1 MCGITGFIDQAASM
15 PGPELDT
22 LVGSMADKLQHRGPD
37 DRGVWSDAESGI
49 ALGFRR
55 LAIIDLTPTG
65 RQPMQS
71 SDGRFI
77 ISFNGEIYNYQ
88 DLRKEL
94 AQLGRQFKGGSD
106 TEVMLEGF
114 SEWGVES
121 TLQKLIGMFAIA
133 LWDCRDRRLWLARDR
148 LGIKPLYYARS
159 GPVFLFG
166 SELKALRPHPDW
178 VPKLNR
184 QALGHY
190 LRFNYVPDPA
200 TIFQATHKLGPGN
213 LLRLDNGA
221 SEPVITRFWD
231 FRDCITQDRIERS
244 DDDAVAQAEELL
256 SDAVSRRMVA
266 DVPLGALLSGGIDS
280 SLVTALMQANSDQ
293 PVRTFT
299 IGFETEGYNEAEAA
313 AAVARHLGTDHTEMI
328 LSPKNAR
335 DLIPDLPHYF
345 DEPFA
350 DSSALPTW
358 LVSRMARD
366 HVTVALSGDGGDE
379 TFFGYNRY
387 QAAPQMWAKAHRLPG
402 FARKATG
409 GILKTVPTTA
419 WDRLAALLPDKNRP
433 QLAGDKAHKI
443 ARLFNADNTDAVYRA
458 LVSHW
463 AEAEKMA
470 GATSPFAMPFDEAA
484 IPDFTERMAANDTL
498 TYLPGDILTKVDRAS
513 MATSLEARVPLLDH
527 RVVEFAWSLPL
538 HQKLRNGQGKWV
550 LRQVLDR
557 YVPKSL
563 IDRPKSGFA
572 VPLADWLRDPI
583 KDWAADLLDPVRLT
597 QQGWIDP
604 EPVTTAWDDHLAGK
618 GNHAEPLWNI
628 CMLQAWADHWNVD

>member
-15 PGPELDT
+15 PASGLDA
-22 LVGSMADKLQHRGPD
+22 LVGEMADRLQHRGPD
-37 DRGVWSDAESGI
+37 DRSVWSDGDAGI

-71 SDGRFI
+71 ADGRFVI
-77 ISFNGEIYNYQ
+77 AFNGEIYNYRE
-88 DLRKEL
+88 LRTEL
-94 AQLGRQFKGGSD
+94 TACGRTFRGGSD
-106 TEVMLEGF
+106 TEAMLEGF
-114 SEWGVES
+114 CEWGVEA
-121 TLQKLIGMFAIA
+121 TLKKLIGMFAIA

-148 LGIKPLYYARS
+148 LGIKPLYYS
-159 GPVFLFG
+159 HTGSLLVFG
-166 SELKALRPHPDW
+166 SELKALHAHPGWTPELD
-178 VPKLNR
+178 R
-184 QALGHY
+184 QSLGQY

-200 TIFQATHKLGPGN
+200 TIFKSTYKLEPGSV
-213 LLRLDNGA
+213 LRLDEGA
-221 SEPVITRFWD
+221 TEPVLSRYWD
-231 FRDCITQDRIERS
+231 FRDCVAQDRKDRS
-244 DDDAVAQAEELL
+244 DAEAVTEGEALL

-280 SLVTALMQANSDQ
+280 SLVTALMQAASDK

-299 IGFETEGYNEAEAA
+299 IGFEMDGYNEAGAA

-328 LSPKNAR
+328 LSPEKAR
-335 DLIPDLPHYF
+335 DLIPELPYYY

-387 QAAPQMWAKAHRLPG
+387 RAAPQLWDRAQRLPG
-402 FARKATG
+402 FARKAAS
-409 GILKTVPTTA
+409 GILESVPTSA
-419 WDRLAALLPDKNRP
+419 WDGLAALLPDRHRP

-443 ARLFNADNTDAVYRA
+443 ARLFNASDADAVYRA

-463 AEAEKMA
+463 PDAEAMA
-470 GATSPFAMPFDEAA
+470 GGTTPLALPFGPDSV
-484 IPDFTERMAANDTL
+484 PDFTERMAACDTL
-498 TYLPGDILTKVDRAS
+498 TYLPGDILTKLDRAS

-527 RVVEFAWSLPL
+527 RVVEFAWSLPS
-538 HQKLRNGQGKWV
+538 HQKLRNGQGKWL

-557 YVPKSL
+557 HVPKDL

-572 VPLADWLRDPI
+572 IPLADWLRGPV
-583 KDWAADLLDPVRLT
+583 KEWAAELLDPSRLT

-604 EPVTTAWDDHLAGK
+604 APVTAAWTEHLAGK

-628 CMLQAWADHWNVD
+628 CMLQAWAERWKVD